1 MLRLQVHVHHELL
14 PLYLRIKR
22 TVEVGVLVIHL
33 DVLHRVVRQVLH
45 QHLRVA
51 AHERARAELQL
62 VNLPAINKNLAI
74 FIDGHA
80 RHLVDEVVKHRAVG
94 QFERRGIID
103 DGVAPIVHLHLRGRH
118 CHLLQVHLSN
128 LAQFQRIVEHDGTFV
143 TGIYRQGQVAV
154 LITFERTP

>member
-14 PLYLRIKR
+14 LFHLCVQR
-22 TVEVGVLVIHL
+22 TVQVGVLVIHL

-51 AHERARAELQL
+51 PHKRARSELQL
-62 VNLPAINKNLAI
+62 VNLPAVDEYLTV

-80 RHLVDEVVKHRAVG
+80 GHLVDKVIEHRAVG

-103 DGVAPIVHLHLRGRH
+103 DGVAPVVHLHLRGRH
-118 CHLLQVHLSN
+118 CHLLQVLLTN
-128 LAQFQRIVEHDGTFV
+128 LAQFQRIVEHDGTCV

-154 LITFERTP
+154 LVAFERTP